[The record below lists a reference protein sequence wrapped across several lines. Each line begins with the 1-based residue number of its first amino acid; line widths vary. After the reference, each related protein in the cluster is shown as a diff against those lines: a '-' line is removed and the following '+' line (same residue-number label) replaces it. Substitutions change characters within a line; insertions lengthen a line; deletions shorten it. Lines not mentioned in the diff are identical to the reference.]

1 MKRLTALIGLSICLS
16 ACVTNPRESATPLR
30 TKQDPHQRIHDVA
43 KRLGF
48 DPDAYAFM
56 AQSAPEPAGIFLS
69 HRADAPMQPASTI
82 KLLTSA
88 VALDRLGPEHRGFT
102 ELQSAASIQDERLHG
117 DLWLIAGA
125 DPEFGLS
132 TMWEMLLQLRAKSIR
147 VI

>member
-69 HRADAPMQPASTI
+69 
-82 KLLTSA
+82 
-88 VALDRLGPEHRGFT
+88 
-102 ELQSAASIQDERLHG
+102 
-117 DLWLIAGA
+117 
-125 DPEFGLS
+125 
-132 TMWEMLLQLRAKSIR
+132 
-147 VI
+147 